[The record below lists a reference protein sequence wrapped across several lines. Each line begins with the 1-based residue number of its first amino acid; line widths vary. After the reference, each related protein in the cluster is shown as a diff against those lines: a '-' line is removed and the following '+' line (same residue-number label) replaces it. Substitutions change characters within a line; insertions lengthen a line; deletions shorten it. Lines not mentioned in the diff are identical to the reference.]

1 MNTGIFINGEIKK
14 YIHEKKNCTYT
25 EDNKMVI
32 IINISVDFL
41 NQEKIFTE
49 KKERQKIY
57 V

>member
-25 EDNKMVI
+25 EDNKIVI
-32 IINISVDFL
+32 IINIRVDFL

-49 KKERQKIY
+49 KKKDKKIN